1 VDVARLNEAA
11 HMTHRPADLFDP
23 GLVLVRRPEWP
34 GVNANRRVNPMSI
47 KLTDTQL
54 VVMSAAAQRED
65 RCMIAPK
72 SLKGGAAQ
80 KVATKL
86 LTAGLAR
93 EIKAKAGMPVWRR
106 DDEAELAY
114 SLKLT
119 AAGLKVIA
127 VDDDAALVKT
137 DEPSSVAVGG
147 HADKSATN
155 TAAAQMATAP
165 REGTKIALVIGLLQ
179 RNRGATLDEVITATG
194 WLPHT
199 SRAALTGLRKRG
211 YDVRLE
217 RGDKARGSIYR
228 VAFAHAIAS

>member
-1 VDVARLNEAA
+1 
-11 HMTHRPADLFDP
+11 
-23 GLVLVRRPEWP
+23 VRRPEWP

-65 RCMIAPK
+65 RCMDAPK
-72 SLKGGAAQ
+72 TLKGGAAQ

-106 DDEAELAY
+106 DDEAQQAY

-119 AAGLKVIA
+119 AAGLKAIA
-127 VDDDAALVKT
+127 VDDDGAPAKA
-137 DEPSSVAVGG
+137 DRPSPDKVS
-147 HADKSATN
+147 ADADDSSTKVTPAPAT
-155 TAAAQMATAP
+155 TAP
-165 REGTKIALVIGLLQ
+165 REGTKIAEVIGLLQ
-179 RNRGATLDEVITATG
+179 RNRGATLDEVVAATG